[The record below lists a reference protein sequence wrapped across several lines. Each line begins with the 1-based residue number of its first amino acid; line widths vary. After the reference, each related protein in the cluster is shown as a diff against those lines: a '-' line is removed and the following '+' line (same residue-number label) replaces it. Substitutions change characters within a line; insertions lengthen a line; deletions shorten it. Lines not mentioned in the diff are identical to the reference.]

1 MPRSRLLLS
10 LCAGL
15 VLLYAITVCRA
26 EPFRFPEKRHGK
38 GELRYLNKIPVLTV
52 EGTPEEIG
60 EQVGVLA
67 LRPAARV
74 LDYPRGLLDQFSAG
88 GLWGLAI
95 KQGKAMVDRVL
106 AADPKYPEALYVRG
120 LINLMGLRRPGA
132 AERDFSAYLIVAPFG
147 SHRTAAVT
155 LLALAQSQEQR

>member
-15 VLLYAITVCRA
+15 GLLHTVPARGA

-38 GELRYLNKIPVLTV
+38 GELRYINKIPVLTV
-52 EGTPEEIG
+52 EGSPEEIG
-60 EQVGVLA
+60 AQVGALA

-88 GLWGLAI
+88 MLWGQAV
-95 KQGKAMVDRVL
+95 KQGKAMVEHFP
-106 AADPKYPEALYVRG
+106 ADYRKEMEALTR
-120 LINLMGLRRPGA
+120 A
-132 AERDFSAYLIVAPFG
+132 S
-147 SHRTAAVT
+147 
-155 LLALAQSQEQR
+155 